1 MANFT
6 VSPGVSLN
14 EIDQTFLTAE
24 PIQAGAAIIG
34 PTVKGPIETPV
45 KVTSYTE
52 YTTMFGD
59 VIESGSQNYSYLT
72 SIAAYSYFNSGGESL
87 LVTRVVTGSFT
98 SATTNVN
105 SAVESGVISIPNDSK
120 IDKCKF
126 VNIEY
131 FKLSKCYIDILEIAE
146 ETFTTH
152 HLSFDLILSM
162 EQIRSK
168 FRKRYRSSINQG
180 FNKDFCKSA
189 ML

>member
-1 MANFT
+1 MI
-6 VSPGVSLN
+6 VDLSKKL
-14 EIDQTFLTAE
+14 
-24 PIQAGAAIIG
+24 
-34 PTVKGPIETPV
+34 
-45 KVTSYTE
+45 
-52 YTTMFGD
+52 
-59 VIESGSQNYSYLT
+59 
-72 SIAAYSYFNSGGESL
+72 
-87 LVTRVVTGSFT
+87 
-98 SATTNVN
+98 
-105 SAVESGVISIPNDSK
+105 K